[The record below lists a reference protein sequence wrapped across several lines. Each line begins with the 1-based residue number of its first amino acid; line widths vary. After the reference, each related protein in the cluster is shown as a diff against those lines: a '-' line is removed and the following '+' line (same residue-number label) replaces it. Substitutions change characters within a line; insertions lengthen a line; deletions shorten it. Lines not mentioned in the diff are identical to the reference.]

1 MSQEKKTHFEYY
13 IEDLLPLTNQL
24 SKDDKR
30 LLSSTL
36 VEEKRLLDSI
46 IASSH
51 YTAPEMLPTRGYEA
65 LCVLANHIVG
75 KEKEAFRLYRRYFP
89 WPDR

>member
-13 IEDLLPLTNQL
+13 IEELLQLTNQL
-24 SKDDKR
+24 SK
-30 LLSSTL
+30 
-36 VEEKRLLDSI
+36 EEKHLLDSI
-46 IASSH
+46 ITSSH

-75 KEKEAFRLYRRYFP
+75 KEKEASSLYRRYFP
-89 WPDR
+89 SHDR